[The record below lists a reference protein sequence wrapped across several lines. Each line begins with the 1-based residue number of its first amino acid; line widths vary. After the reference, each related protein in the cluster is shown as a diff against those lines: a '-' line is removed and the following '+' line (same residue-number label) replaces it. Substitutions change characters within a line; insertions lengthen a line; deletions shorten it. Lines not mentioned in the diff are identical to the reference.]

1 MITGYNTLHQTE
13 IRELTLVQLEGI
25 NKREDKKASHYNKM
39 TSNTFQTNDEVLKNT
54 ILAIRVIVKS
64 GKYKINRCSN

>member
-1 MITGYNTLHQTE
+1 MITGHNTLHKIE

-25 NKREDKKASHYNKM
+25 NKREDEKASHYNKM
-39 TSNTFQTNDEVLKNT
+39 SSNTFQTNDEILKNT

-64 GKYKINRCSN
+64 GKYKIN